1 LDQRFWDR
9 HAETL
14 PKEDIR
20 EIQLR
25 RLREVVERVYTN
37 VGFYNTK
44 LKALGLHP
52 SDVSSL
58 SDLVRLPFTTKADI
72 RSNYPFGLLATP
84 KNQVVE
90 VHMSS
95 GTTGVPTPNY
105 LTLKDVENWSEVSAR
120 SLTAAGLTREDVF
133 QITPSLGL
141 FTGGFGFFYGAR
153 KIGAFIVP
161 TGAGNTKRQVE
172 IMRELGTT
180 SISAIASYLNRL
192 TEVAHEMGVD
202 PARDLGV
209 RRAIIGSEPFSEEF
223 RARMSKTW
231 AMDIYDIPGMTE
243 TYGPG
248 MGIDCYLHDGLH
260 IWEDHYLIEV
270 VDPKTGEPVT
280 KSEERGELVV
290 TTLTKDA
297 MPLLRYRTGDI
308 TYLYDDGECECG
320 RTHRRIGRISGRV
333 DDMIK
338 FRGVNFWPSYIES
351 LILRHPD
358 LSEEYVLEVTSQSG
372 LDEMILKVESKR
384 ILDPAER
391 RRLENE
397 LKETI
402 NKHFYFTPTVMV
414 VDPKTL
420 PRVEVG
426 KAKRFVD
433 KRVR

>member
-231 AMDIYDIPGMTE
+231 ANG
-243 TYGPG
+243 
-248 MGIDCYLHDGLH
+248 H
-260 IWEDHYLIEV
+260 I
-270 VDPKTGEPVT
+270 
-280 KSEERGELVV
+280 
-290 TTLTKDA
+290 
-297 MPLLRYRTGDI
+297 
-308 TYLYDDGECECG
+308 
-320 RTHRRIGRISGRV
+320 
-333 DDMIK
+333 
-338 FRGVNFWPSYIES
+338 
-351 LILRHPD
+351 
-358 LSEEYVLEVTSQSG
+358 
-372 LDEMILKVESKR
+372 
-384 ILDPAER
+384 
-391 RRLENE
+391 
-397 LKETI
+397 
-402 NKHFYFTPTVMV
+402 
-414 VDPKTL
+414 
-420 PRVEVG
+420 
-426 KAKRFVD
+426 
-433 KRVR
+433 

>member
-1 LDQRFWDR
+1 MDSKFWNR

-14 PKEDIR
+14 PRSRIVEA
-20 EIQLR
+20 QTTG
-25 RLREVVERVYTN
+25 LREVVAKVYQN
-37 VGFYNTK
+37 VRFYHDS
-44 LKALGLHP
+44 LSRLGLHP
-52 SDVSSL
+52 SDIRSL
-58 SDLVRLPFTTKADI
+58 DDLKKLPFTTKADI
-72 RSNYPFGLLATP
+72 RANYPFGLLAVP
-84 KNQVVE
+84 KNHVVE

-105 LTLKDVENWSEVSAR
+105 LTLNDVENWSEISAR
-120 SLTAAGLTREDVF
+120 SLTAAGLTRDDVF

-161 TGAGNTKRQVE
+161 VGAGNTRRQIE

-180 SISAIASYLNRL
+180 AISAIASYLNRL
-192 TEVAHEMGVD
+192 TEIAHEMGVD

-209 RRAIIGSEPFSEEF
+209 RKAIIGSEPFSEEF
-223 RARMSKTW
+223 RQRMSKTW
-231 AMDIYDIPGMTE
+231 NMDIYDIPGMTE

-248 MGIDCYLHDGLH
+248 MGIDCYRHDGLH
-260 IWEDHYLIEV
+260 IWEDHYIIEV
-270 VDPKTGEPVT
+270 VDPKTGEPVA
-280 KSEERGELVV
+280 KAEERGELVV
-290 TTLTKDA
+290 TTITKDA
-297 MPLLRYRTGDI
+297 MPLIRYRTGDI
-308 TYLYDDGECECG
+308 TYLYDNDKCECG

-338 FRGVNFWPSYIES
+338 FRGVNFWPSYLES
-351 LILRHPD
+351 LILKYPD
-358 LSEEYVLEVTSQSG
+358 LSEEYLLELTSQSG
-372 LDEMILKVESKR
+372 LDEMVLKVESKR
-384 ILDPAER
+384 LLDPTER
-391 RRLENE
+391 RRLEEE

-402 NKHFYFTPTVMV
+402 SRQFYFTPTVMI

-433 KRVR
+433 RRVR